1 MGQQTFVGCAVVQG
15 TAQQQ
20 GAVEPTTVLVV
31 AFQIQ
36 IGFRALVVMRRT
48 VVSVLV
54 AAAQHVLEGGARVEP
69 DFQNVGALA
78 VVGRVVT
85 GLVQDLFNRDSAPS
99 FNATGLHNVRCL
111 IEDGHGARVQF
122 AAVFV
127 QEKRHWHTPG
137 PLARNAPVGAVG
149 NHVSQTRFAVLG
161 VELGLV
167 NRVQGQLSQ
176 GLRRFVLGE
185 HARAFVHAD
194 EPLGCRAVD
203 DRCFVTPAMRVAVRD
218 GLCGHQAASGF
229 QPFQNEGNRFPNVLA
244 AKQREVG
251 GISAIALNGVQDVG
265 VLQAMR
271 HAGVEV
277 IHTISR
283 GAVHDARAV
292 CFTHIVGDVNRRG
305 ALIARIHMR
314 QRMVKFNQTKF
325 VAGGGGQHLAFELP
339 TL

>member
-1 MGQQTFVGCAVVQG
+1 M
-15 TAQQQ
+15 
-20 GAVEPTTVLVV
+20 

-36 IGFRALVVMRRT
+36 IGFGALVVMRCT
-48 VVSVLV
+48 VVSILV
-54 AAAQHVLEGGARVEP
+54 AAAQHVLEGRTRVEP
-69 DFQNVGALA
+69 DLQNIGALG
-78 VVGRVVT
+78 VVLSIIARLIQDVFHRHAAPSFDATLRHDVR
-85 GLVQDLFNRDSAPS
+85 GLVQ
-99 FNATGLHNVRCL
+99 
-111 IEDGHGARVQF
+111 DGHGARVQF

-127 QEKRHWHTPG
+127 HEKRHWHTPG

-149 NHVSQTRFAVLG
+149 NHVAQTGFAVLG

-176 GLRRFVLGE
+176 GLRCFVFGE

-218 GLCGHQAASGF
+218 GLCGHQTACVF
-229 QPFQNEGNRFPNVLA
+229 QRFQNEGNRFPNVLA

-251 GISAIALNGVQDVG
+251 GIRAMALHRVQDVG
-265 VLQAMR
+265 VLHAMR

-277 IHTISR
+277 IHTISG

-314 QRMVKFNQTKF
+314 QRMVKFNETKF